1 MADYNTLGKLLLQAG
16 YLANDGEVER
26 FSKEANDGNTSFL
39 AGVIKAKKLN
49 PSHVANFLAQK
60 FMMPYIDLDY
70 FNIDFIP
77 QEVDYKLIDKYKFKF
92 LPLKKT
98 ANGLTIA
105 ISEPPSQIIQTLVQ
119 ELQFATNIKNITQ
132 VFAEE
137 HKLENLIN
145 KYLQIKGANF
155 SADMENESS
164 DLFENIESGDEEDNI
179 TIDNDVEDT
188 PIVKFIQSV
197 LLDAVRLK
205 VSDIHFE
212 PFENT
217 YRVRFRLD
225 GQLYE
230 AKKNLPGNIKEKVAS
245 RIKVISKMDISEKRK
260 PQDGRFKLP
269 LSKDR
274 AIDFRVSSLPTLWG
288 EKIVMRI
295 LDSSAD
301 NLDIDR
307 LGYDPIQKKL
317 LMDAVARPYGM
328 VLVTGPTGSGKT
340 VSLYSCLNILNKEDV
355 NICTA
360 EDPVEINLPGINQV
374 NINPKADL
382 TFDSVLKSFLRQDP
396 DTILIGEIR
405 DLGTADIAIKAA
417 QTGHMVLSTLHT
429 NDAPKTIT
437 RLLNMGVAPFNI
449 ASSVILITA
458 QRLARRL
465 CSCKEKDDVPVDIL
479 LEAGL
484 DPAELEGYGKKWHV
498 YRPHG
503 CQECNGKGY
512 KGRVGIYQ
520 VMPIT
525 EEIRRIIL
533 RSGTDIEIAEASR
546 ASGVLG
552 LREAGLQKVKEGI
565 TSLEEVLGTT
575 NID

>member
-1 MADYNTLGKLLLQAG
+1 MADYNTLGKLLLQGG
-16 YLANDGEVER
+16 YLANDAEVER

-39 AGVIKAKKLN
+39 AGVIKGKKLN
-49 PSHVANFLAQK
+49 PAHVANFLAQK

-70 FNIDFIP
+70 FDIDFIP
-77 QEVDYKLIDKYKFKF
+77 QEIDYKLIDKYKFKF

-98 ANGLTIA
+98 PNALTIVIA
-105 ISEPPSQIIQTLVQ
+105 EPPSQIIQTIVQ
-119 ELQFATNIKNITQ
+119 ELQFATNVKNITQ

-164 DLFENIESGDEEDNI
+164 DLFENIESGDEEDNV
-179 TIDNDVEDT
+179 TVDNDIEDT
-188 PIVKFIQSV
+188 PVVKFIQSV

-245 RIKVISKMDISEKRK
+245 RIKVISKMDIAEKRK

-295 LDSSAD
+295 LDSSAA

-317 LMDAVARPYGM
+317 LLEAVARPYGM

-340 VSLYSCLNILNKEDV
+340 VSLYSCLNLLNKEDV

-360 EDPVEINLPGINQV
+360 EDPVEINLPGITQV
-374 NINPKADL
+374 NINTKADL
-382 TFDSVLKSFLRQDP
+382 TFESALKSFLRQDP

-405 DLGTADIAIKAA
+405 DLSTADIAIKAA

-465 CSCKEKDDVPVDIL
+465 CSCKQKDEVPFEIL

-484 DPAELEGYGKKWHV
+484 DPGELEGYGKKWHV

-525 EEIRRIIL
+525 EEIRKIIL

-546 ASGVLG
+546 ANGVLG

>member
-465 CSCKEKDDVPVDIL
+465 CPCKEKDDVPVDIL